1 MGRLAREVLAQARR
15 IISLYPEKRS
25 ALIPLCH
32 LAQAQDGWLTPEAME
47 HIAELVG
54 VTPAEVAGTASFY
67 DMLHDKPV
75 GRYLIGICTNIAC
88 MLEGGLELLEH
99 AEERLGVA
107 VGGTT
112 EDGMFTLEEVECV
125 GACDRAP
132 CAAANWR
139 YFGPFRPG
147 DHASFDVL
155 VEDLRSGNL
164 EEEVPRHGVLSRT
177 WRQRGLEVSPEQVRA
192 ERAEA
197 DLRRRRRKEQAEA
210 GGGGQNG

>member
-1 MGRLAREVLAQARR
+1 MAGLDKDVAAHARR
-15 IISLYPEKRS
+15 IVSLYPEKRS

-54 VTPAEVAGTASFY
+54 VDPAEVAGTASFY

-88 MLEGGLELLEH
+88 LLEGGLELLQH

-107 VGGTT
+107 PGGTT

-147 DHASFDVL
+147 SLESFDEL
-155 VEDLRSGNL
+155 LANLASGAL
-164 EEEVPRHGVLSRT
+164 DEEVPTHGVLSRT
-177 WRQRGLEVSPEQVRA
+177 RRQRGLEVPLDQVRSQRVA
-192 ERAEA
+192 EDAA
-197 DLRRRRRKEQAEA
+197 RRRRQEA
-210 GGGGQNG
+210 SADQGDGGKS